1 MPQPSAS
8 SQSAVPAKFKQL
20 KSRVAEL
27 AEQVVKTETDTAAS
41 IAEVQTIV
49 QEIDEKMN
57 FQETKMDTKTET
69 MFSKLMQCFGLQS
82 KKKANAKAISELRTE
97 YVAEYSE
104 LKDILSNSPKAR
116 RLYHHRS
123 SSGSQQPTP
132 PNFWARATWCA
143 SGSARLLRLA
153 KSLRT
158 PKGPFRPFF

>member
-49 QEIDEKMN
+49 QAIDEKMN

-97 YVAEYSE
+97 YGAE
-104 LKDILSNSPKAR
+104 
-116 RLYHHRS
+116 
-123 SSGSQQPTP
+123 
-132 PNFWARATWCA
+132 
-143 SGSARLLRLA
+143 
-153 KSLRT
+153 
-158 PKGPFRPFF
+158 